1 MGMTEFLLERDMKAL
16 SDVMKLRF
24 YPLIAVSGKASVIKD
39 YEGKEY
45 LDLNAGWAV
54 ANTGYCHPEI
64 ISTVHDQVDKLSFSS
79 LTSVLSESSIELAER
94 LIALTPGKFDK
105 KVWFGHSGS
114 DANECIAK
122 IAPIASGKS
131 RIITFVGSYHGQTM
145 GSYAMSGHP
154 AQNKLIGGGNVTKVP
169 YPYCYRCAFEK
180 EYPSCGLFCMRY
192 LEDYI
197 LKSVCP
203 ADQTAAI
210 VIEAIQSD
218 GGDVVPPDGYLQ
230 GLQEICRKNDIYLVL
245 DEVKVGFGRT
255 GKFFGFENWGIV
267 PDVVIMGKPIASGLP
282 LSAVVGRKE
291 IMDCGIGLHMF
302 TTAGNPI
309 ACAAGL
315 KTIDILKDENMIE
328 NAKSIGE
335 YMLNAFKSMQKKY
348 SVIGD
353 VRGKG
358 LIIGIELIKDRDT
371 KEPAAQFAALVSYR
385 AYELGVLFYYA
396 GIHSNVL
403 ELTPPL
409 TLSYEEADKAINVIR
424 QAIEDVLDHKIDPR
438 KLEAF
443 AGWACN

>member
-1 MGMTEFLLERDMKAL
+1 MGINERLLKRDREAL

-24 YPLIAVSGKASVIKD
+24 YPLIAVSGKGSVIKD
-39 YEGKEY
+39 LEGKEY

-54 ANTGYCHPEI
+54 ANTGYCHPKIAGVVRE
-64 ISTVHDQVDKLSFSS
+64 QMEKLSFNS
-79 LTSVLSESSIELAER
+79 LISVMNESSINLSEK
-94 LIALTPGKFDK
+94 LIELTPGKFQK

-122 IAPIASGKS
+122 IVPLASGKP

-154 AQNKLIGGGNVTKVP
+154 AQSKFIGSGNITKIP
-169 YPYCYRCAFEK
+169 YPYCYRCAFKK
-180 EYPSCGLFCMRY
+180 EHPGCDLFCLKY
-192 LEDYI
+192 LEEHI

-218 GGDVVPPDGYLQ
+218 GGDVVPPQGYLQ
-230 GLQEICRKNDIYLVL
+230 GLQDICRKNNIFLIL

-255 GKFFGFENWGIV
+255 GRFFGFENWGIV

-291 IMDCGIGLHMF
+291 IMDCGVALHMF
-302 TTAGNPI
+302 TTAGNPV
-309 ACAAGL
+309 ACTAGL
-315 KTIDILKDENMIE
+315 KTIEILKNEKLIE
-328 NAKSIGE
+328 NAKNIGD
-335 YMLNAFKSMQKKY
+335 YMLKAFKSMHRKY
-348 SVIGD
+348 AVIGD

-358 LIIGIELIKDRDT
+358 LIIGIELVKNRET
-371 KEPAAQFAALVSYR
+371 REPADQFAALVAYR

-409 TLSYEEADKAINVIR
+409 TLTYDEADKAIKVIR
-424 QAIEDVLDHKIDPR
+424 QAIEDVMDHKVDPA
-438 KLEAF
+438 KIEAF